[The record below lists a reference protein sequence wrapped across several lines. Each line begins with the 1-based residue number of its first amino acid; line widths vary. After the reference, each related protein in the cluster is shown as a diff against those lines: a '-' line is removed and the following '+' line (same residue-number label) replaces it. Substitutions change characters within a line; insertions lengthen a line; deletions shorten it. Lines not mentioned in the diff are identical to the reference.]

1 MATPQPIISTFT
13 AARSTPTADTT
24 ALGIGGGQFV
34 PARDITITGG
44 EITAHGTHG
53 AAIGGGRW
61 CHGQNITV
69 TDAKLKLTTGYSRYI
84 SDEAAVKWLRRLCVL
99 GKGIRYRRRER
110 YIGDLVRNPLP
121 EDYKSIK
128 IGSYHGKLV
137 KLKVEAQAINRDDE
151 FALESL

>member
-1 MATPQPIISTFT
+1 MDGDT
-13 AARSTPTADTT
+13 AAYNINIYGGKINAHGGYNG
-24 ALGIGGGQFV
+24 AGIGGGQFV

-84 SDEAAVKWLRRLCVL
+84 SDEAAAMGYGDRVYLERQAVLR
-99 GKGIRYRRRER
+99 
-110 YIGDLVRNPLP
+110 
-121 EDYKSIK
+121 
-128 IGSYHGKLV
+128 
-137 KLKVEAQAINRDDE
+137 
-151 FALESL
+151 